1 MTVRLMECLRA
12 KINHYRSPTLGRNG
26 SALIL
31 PGIIQPLAEN
41 SLGWQGL
48 GERGC
53 VGGDGKEKSSESNAV
68 DPKSV
73 AAAGFWLTTLLAADL
88 PPMTA
93 SVPFYITYFK

>member
-1 MTVRLMECLRA
+1 MR
-12 KINHYRSPTLGRNG
+12 RNG

-48 GERGC
+48 GKWVC
-53 VGGDGKEKSSESNAV
+53 VGGDGKQKSSESNAV

-88 PPMTA
+88 FLSRSESYPPMTA
-93 SVPFYITYFK
+93 PVPFYITYFK